1 MDIENISFFLI
12 VNNIFLDMVV
22 INYISVSGNSTVPT
36 KANAGFA
43 GFDLYSAKTKE
54 IKPWY
59 NASVSTD
66 LKFKIPIDMFG
77 KIFTRSGQ
85 FIRDRVTVEGGVIDS
100 DYRGVVNIL
109 LFNHSNATVT
119 VGKGQRFAQIVFLK
133 KTSVTFDCVESFGPE
148 PNNERNDSGFGSSG
162 DF

>member
-12 VNNIFLDMVV
+12 VNNIFLDMVL

-36 KANAGFA
+36 KATAGFA

-85 FIRDRVTVEGGVIDS
+85 FIRDRVTAEGGVIDS
-100 DYRGVVNIL
+100 GYGGVVKIL

-119 VGKGQRFAQIVFLK
+119 VGKEQRFAQIVFLK
-133 KTSVTFDCVESFGPE
+133 RPI
-148 PNNERNDSGFGSSG
+148 
-162 DF
+162 